1 MAQVGGQ
8 HVDPFMVADPS
19 ELSDWR
25 LPLSFMKPRHGSDSS
40 EGDQNQESW
49 RMKERVRRA
58 DLLSMRD
65 KAMSL
70 QH

>member
-40 EGDQNQESW
+40 EGDQNQEIW

-65 KAMSL
+65 KA
-70 QH
+70 